1 MNDSPAAIILA
12 AGKGTRMKSDL
23 PKVVHSV
30 AGEPMVRWVVRACR
44 DAGCDR
50 IIVVVGHRQELVRE
64 ALSAEPVEFAV
75 QSAQLGTGHA
85 VQQAQPALAGRAGDV
100 IVLAGDG
107 PLVRAESLHA
117 LLNHHRTSK
126 AGATLATAEIEDPTG
141 YGRII
146 RDNAGRFL
154 GVVEH
159 KDASETQHAI
169 REINPSVYCF
179 DAAALFAALA
189 RVTRSAGG
197 EFYLTDAPALIAQTG
212 ADIEA
217 VRSLTPEEAVSINT
231 PEELATADRLLR
243 ARQARAGAA

>member
-23 PKVVHSV
+23 PKVVHAV

-50 IIVVVGHRQELVRE
+50 IIVVVGHMQELVRE
-64 ALSAEPVEFAV
+64 ALAGEPVEFVV
-75 QSAQLGTGHA
+75 QAAQLGTGHA
-85 VQQAQPALAGRAGDV
+85 VRQAQPALAGRTGDV

-107 PLVRAESLHA
+107 PLIRAESLRA
-117 LLNHHRTSK
+117 LRDHHR
-126 AGATLATAEIEDPTG
+126 AVGARATLATAEIEDPTG

-146 RDNAGRFL
+146 RDDAGRFL

-159 KDASETQHAI
+159 KDATQAQRAV

-179 DAAALFAALA
+179 DADALFAALE
-189 RVTRSAGG
+189 RVERSAGG
-197 EFYLTDAPALIAQTG
+197 EFYLTDAPALIAG
-212 ADIEA
+212 AGAVIDA
-217 VRSLTPEEAVSINT
+217 VRSLTAEEAVSINT
-231 PEELATADRLLR
+231 PEELANVDRLLR
-243 ARQARAGAA
+243 SRLARAGAA